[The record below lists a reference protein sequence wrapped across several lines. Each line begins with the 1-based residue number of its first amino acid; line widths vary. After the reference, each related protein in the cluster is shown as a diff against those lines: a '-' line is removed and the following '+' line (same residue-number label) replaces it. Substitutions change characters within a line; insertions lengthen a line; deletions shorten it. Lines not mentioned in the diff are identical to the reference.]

1 MYLKAMSIFSYF
13 LLKKKLINNFNDENT
28 EENRYTYRLKLFEGV
43 YFLKKLDY
51 EYYKK
56 TMDGYF

>member
-1 MYLKAMSIFSYF
+1 MSIFSYF